1 MLSYQEAIKA
11 GQTSPDNAWAIS
23 DSLPVVSVDF
33 MLGLWKAS
41 GFSTHHP
48 QDGELESAGWY
59 GKRFTDTNFVDP
71 MIFYANDGGIFS
83 ADPVYVTRYLSTMK
97 RASDVLNEIETKE
110 PEARLRM
117 VEARS
122 RSTASLVYNDL
133 PIIDHFCKVDED
145 TVLGMMEN
153 PSQQSHNY
161 FFVLQRTKDHRG

>member
-11 GQTSPDNAWAIS
+11 GQTSPDNAWAIF

-48 QDGELESAGWY
+48 QDGKLESAGWY

-97 RASDVLNEIETKE
+97 RASDVLNEMKSR
-110 PEARLRM
+110 PKSPRLAYAWLKLGLGRQPAWCTTTYQSSITFVSVQRITEDNIGGVRKM
-117 VEARS
+117 IGE
-122 RSTASLVYNDL
+122 LDL
-133 PIIDHFCKVDED
+133 P
-145 TVLGMMEN
+145 
-153 PSQQSHNY
+153 
-161 FFVLQRTKDHRG
+161 